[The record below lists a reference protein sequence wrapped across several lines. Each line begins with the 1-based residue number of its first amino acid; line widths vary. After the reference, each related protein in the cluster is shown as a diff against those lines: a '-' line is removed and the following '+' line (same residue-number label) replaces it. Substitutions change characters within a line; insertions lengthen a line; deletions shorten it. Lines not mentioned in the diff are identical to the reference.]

1 MGNLWEWNGIK
12 FFKISQFFF
21 REIKIG
27 EISLMLFGLSFW
39 IENR

>member
-1 MGNLWEWNGIK
+1 MEWVLSFLK
-12 FFKISQFFF
+12 SVSFF